1 MIIALDGP
9 AGVGKST
16 IALLLSQRNNLFYLN
31 SGNFYRAVTFSLLQS
46 GGDPDDGDLLV
57 EYAKK
62 FQPSIVQSR
71 FYLNGVDVEDSLHSD
86 EVDRWVAKHS
96 AHVEVRRWV
105 NKKIREICADKDLV
119 CEGRDMTT
127 VVFPDASFKFYLDA
141 QPIVRAKR
149 RFEQGVSNLSLQE
162 IEEAIIQR
170 DQIDQNKAVGSLKV
184 SGDANY
190 IDTSFLSIQEVC
202 EKVEKI
208 VFAKERS

>member
-16 IALLLSQRNNLFYLN
+16 IALLLSKRNNLFYLN
-31 SGNFYRAVTFSLLQS
+31 SGNFYRAVTLSLLNS
-46 GGDPDDGDLLV
+46 KGNPEDSHLLI
-57 EYAKK
+57 EHAKN
-62 FQPSIVQSR
+62 FQPAIIENR
-71 FYLNGVDVEDSLHSD
+71 FHLDGVDVEDSLHSD
-86 EVDRWVAKHS
+86 EVDRYVAQHS
-96 AHVEVRRWV
+96 ANVEVRKWV

-141 QPIVRAKR
+141 QPSVRAKR

-162 IEEAIIQR
+162 IEESIIRR

-184 SGDANY
+184 SEDANY
-190 IDTSFLSIQEVC
+190 IDTSFLSIEEVC

-208 VFAKERS
+208 LFAKKG

>member
-16 IALLLSQRNNLFYLN
+16 IALLLSKRNNLFYLN
-31 SGNFYRAVTFSLLQS
+31 SGNFYRAVTLSLLNS
-46 GGDPDDGDLLV
+46 KGNPEDSHLLI
-57 EYAKK
+57 EHAKN
-62 FQPSIVQSR
+62 FQPAIIEDR
-71 FYLNGVDVEDSLHSD
+71 FYLDGVDVEDSLHSD
-86 EVDRWVAKHS
+86 EVDRYVAQHS
-96 AHVEVRRWV
+96 ANVEVRKWV

-141 QPIVRAKR
+141 QPSVRAKR

-162 IEEAIIQR
+162 IEKAIIRR

-184 SGDANY
+184 SEDANY
-190 IDTSFLSIQEVC
+190 IDTSFLSIEEVC

-208 VFAKERS
+208 LFAKKG